1 MPYGSKA
8 VLNAGIPV
16 DVPRLLRP
24 GVIYRETDQHSNAKF
39 FALEKEHPER
49 AAKGDLGSREI
60 RDMPSRYTFEGGESA
75 PAPFQFQTPRT
86 R

>member
-16 DVPRLLRP
+16 DSPRLLRD
-24 GVIYRETDQHSNAKF
+24 GVIYRESDHHGSAKY

-49 AAKGDLGSREI
+49 AAKGDLGGRI
-60 RDMPSRYTFEGGESA
+60 YKDMPTRSSFEFGGDHT
-75 PAPFQFQTPRT
+75 PFSVFVRKD
-86 R
+86 RR